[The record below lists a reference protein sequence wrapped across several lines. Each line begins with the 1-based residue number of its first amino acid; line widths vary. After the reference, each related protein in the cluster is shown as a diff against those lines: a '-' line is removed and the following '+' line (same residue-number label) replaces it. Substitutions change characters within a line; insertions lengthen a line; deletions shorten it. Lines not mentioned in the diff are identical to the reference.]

1 MDKPLKGIR
10 VLDLGHVLAMP
21 TCTMQLADL
30 GAEVIKIERPGIGD
44 DSRYFG
50 PFKNKE
56 SAYFISINRNKKSI
70 TLDLKKDQGKKIFKD
85 LVKISDVV
93 AENYRPNTMQ
103 KLGLGYET
111 LKAINPQIIYASICG
126 FGHKTVYPGRPGY
139 DVIAQ
144 ATGGIM
150 AITGQADGPPT
161 RVGSSIGDIFSGSFA
176 TIGILAALRV
186 KEKTGLGQ
194 QVDIAMM
201 DAVVSVL
208 ENAVVRYTVT
218 GEIPQRTGSA
228 HPSIA
233 PFDVFEAQDGWFVVG
248 IGNDMLW
255 EKFCK
260 AINKT
265 DLLNDSRFT
274 TNPKRS
280 ENYQALKPIITHW
293 SKKKTVQEVLDILL
307 QAGVPVGE
315 VNTIDKIVEDPNIK
329 LREMI
334 VEVEHPQAGK
344 VKITDS
350 PIKLSL
356 TPGKVEKASPLLG
369 EHTEEI
375 LGELLGFSQEEI
387 EGLKKEGVI

>member
-1 MDKPLKGIR
+1 MEKPLKGIR

-70 TLDLKKDQGKKIFKD
+70 TLNLKKEKGKKIFKD
-85 LVKISDVV
+85 LVKVSDVV
-93 AENYRPNTMQ
+93 TENYRPNTMQ

-233 PFDVFEAQDGWFVVG
+233 PFDVFEAQDGWFVIGV
-248 IGNDMLW
+248 GNDMLW
-255 EKFCK
+255 ERFCK

-265 DLLNDSRFT
+265 DLLKDPRFS
-274 TNPKRS
+274 TNLQRS

-293 SKKKTVQEVLDILL
+293 SKIKTVQEVLDILL

-315 VNTIDKIVEDPNIK
+315 VNTIDKIVEDPNVK

-369 EHTEEI
+369 QHTEEI
-375 LGELLGFSQEEI
+375 LKKLLGFSKEEI
-387 EGLKKEGVI
+387 DSLRREGVI

>member
-1 MDKPLKGIR
+1 MEKPLKGIR

-70 TLDLKKDQGKKIFKD
+70 TLDLKKEKGKKIFKD
-85 LVKISDVV
+85 LVKVSDVV
-93 AENYRPNTMQ
+93 TENYRPNTMQ

-233 PFDVFEAQDGWFVVG
+233 PFDVFEAQDGWFVIGV
-248 IGNDMLW
+248 GNDMLW
-255 EKFCK
+255 ERFCK

-265 DLLNDSRFT
+265 DLLKDPRFS
-274 TNPKRS
+274 TNPQRS

-293 SKKKTVQEVLDILL
+293 SKIKTVQEVLDILL

-315 VNTIDKIVEDPNIK
+315 VNTIDKIVEDPNVK

-369 EHTEEI
+369 QHTEEI
-375 LGELLGFSQEEI
+375 LKKLLGFSKEKI
-387 EGLKKEGVI
+387 NSLKKEGIV

>member
-30 GAEVIKIERPGIGD
+30 GAEVIKIERPGVGD

-93 AENYRPNTMQ
+93 TENYRPNTMQ

-265 DLLNDSRFT
+265 DLLDDLRFT

-280 ENYQALKPIITHW
+280 ENYKELKPIITEW
-293 SKKKTVQEVLDILL
+293 SKEKTVEEILNIL
-307 QAGVPVGE
+307 ITAGVPVGE
-315 VNTIDKIVEDPNIK
+315 VNTIDKIVDDPNIK

-334 VEVEHPQAGK
+334 VEVEHPLAGE
-344 VKITDS
+344 VKITDT

-387 EGLKKEGVI
+387 EGLKKEGVV

>member
-1 MDKPLKGIR
+1 MDKPLAGIR

-70 TLDLKKDQGKKIFKD
+70 TLDLKKEKGKEIFKE

-150 AITGQADGPPT
+150 GITGQADGPPT
-161 RVGSSIGDIFSGSFA
+161 RVGSSIGDIFSGTYA

-186 KEKTGLGQ
+186 RDKSGLGQ
-194 QVDIAMM
+194 KVDISMM
-201 DAVVSVL
+201 DAVLSVL

-218 GEIPQRTGSA
+218 GEIPKRIGSS

-233 PFDVFEAQDGWFVVG
+233 PFDVFETKDGWVVIA
-248 IGNDMLW
+248 IGNDSLW

-260 AINKT
+260 AIDKVE
-265 DLLNDSRFT
+265 LLNDSRFP

-280 ENYQALKPIITHW
+280 ENYKELKPIITEW
-293 SKKKTVQEVLDILL
+293 SREKTVEEILNIL
-307 QAGVPVGE
+307 IKADVPVGE
-315 VNTIDKIVEDPNIK
+315 VNTLDKIVDDPNIK

-344 VKITDS
+344 VKITNT

-369 EHTEEI
+369 QHTEEI
-375 LGELLGFSQEEI
+375 LKELLNLTKREI
-387 EGLKKEGVI
+387 DSLRREDVI

>member
-1 MDKPLKGIR
+1 MKKPLEGIR

-50 PFKNKE
+50 PFINNE

-70 TLDLKKDQGKKIFKD
+70 TLDLKKETGKKIFKD
-85 LVKISDVV
+85 LVKVSDVV

-103 KLGLGYET
+103 KLDLGYKV
-111 LKAINPQIIYASICG
+111 LKEINPGIIYASICG
-126 FGHKTVYPGRPGY
+126 FGHKSLYQERPGY
-139 DVIAQ
+139 DIIAQ

-150 AITGQADGPPT
+150 AITGQTDGPPT

-186 KEKTGLGQ
+186 RDKTGLGQ
-194 QVDIAMM
+194 EIDISMM
-201 DAVVSVL
+201 DAVLSVL

-218 GEIPQRTGSA
+218 GEIPKRMGSA
-228 HPSIA
+228 HPAIA
-233 PFDVFEAQDGWFVVG
+233 PFDVFETKDGWVVIA
-248 IGNDMLW
+248 IGNDVLW

-260 AINKT
+260 TVNNK

-280 ENYQALKPIITHW
+280 ENYKELKPIITEW
-293 SKKKTVQEVLDILL
+293 TKGKTVKEILNIL
-307 QAGVPVGE
+307 IKAGVPVGE
-315 VNTIDKIVEDPNIK
+315 VNTIDKIIDDPNIK

-334 VEVEHPQAGK
+334 VEVEHPLAGK
-344 VKITDS
+344 VKITDT
-350 PIKLSL
+350 PIKLSR
-356 TPGKVEKASPLLG
+356 TPGKIEKASPLLG
-369 EHTEEI
+369 QHTEEV
-375 LGELLGFSQEEI
+375 LKELLGYCKKDI
-387 EGLKKEGVI
+387 DNLKKEGVV

>member
-1 MDKPLKGIR
+1 MEKPLKGIR

-44 DSRYFG
+44 NSRYFG

-70 TLDLKKDQGKKIFKD
+70 TLNLKKEKGKKIFKD
-85 LVKISDVV
+85 LVKVSDVV
-93 AENYRPNTMQ
+93 TENYRPNTMQ

-233 PFDVFEAQDGWFVVG
+233 PFDVFEAQDGWFVIGV
-248 IGNDMLW
+248 GNDMLW
-255 EKFCK
+255 ERFCK

-265 DLLNDSRFT
+265 DLLKDPRFS
-274 TNPKRS
+274 TNLQRS

-293 SKKKTVQEVLDILL
+293 SKIKTVQEVLDILL

-315 VNTIDKIVEDPNIK
+315 VNTIDKIVEDPNVK

-369 EHTEEI
+369 QHTEEI
-375 LGELLGFSQEEI
+375 LKKLLGFSKEKI
-387 EGLKKEGVI
+387 NSSKKEGIV

>member
-1 MDKPLKGIR
+1 MDKPLAGIR

-70 TLDLKKDQGKKIFKD
+70 TLDLKKDQGKRIFKD
-85 LVKISDVV
+85 LVKISDVIT
-93 AENYRPNTMQ
+93 ENYRPNTMQ
-103 KLGLGYET
+103 KLGLDYET

-150 AITGQADGPPT
+150 AITGQA
-161 RVGSSIGDIFSGSFA
+161 
-176 TIGILAALRV
+176 
-186 KEKTGLGQ
+186 EGLGQ

-233 PFDVFEAQDGWFVVG
+233 PFDIFEAQDGWFVIGV
-248 IGNDMLW
+248 GNDMLW
-255 EKFCK
+255 ERFCK

-265 DLLNDSRFT
+265 DLLKDPRFS
-274 TNPKRS
+274 TNPQRS
-280 ENYQALKPIITHW
+280 ENYQALRPIITHW
-293 SKKKTVQEVLDILL
+293 SKKKAVQEVLDILL

-334 VEVEHPQAGK
+334 VEVDHPLAGK

-369 EHTEEI
+369 QHTEEI
-375 LGELLGFSQEEI
+375 LNELLNITKGEI
-387 EGLKKEGVI
+387 DSLRREDVI

>member
-70 TLDLKKDQGKKIFKD
+70 TLDLKKEKGKKIFKD
-85 LVKISDVV
+85 LVKVSDVV
-93 AENYRPNTMQ
+93 TENYRPNTMQ

-233 PFDVFEAQDGWFVVG
+233 PFDVFEAQDGWFVIGV
-248 IGNDMLW
+248 GNDMLW
-255 EKFCK
+255 KRFCK

-280 ENYQALKPIITHW
+280 ENYKELKPIITEW
-293 SKKKTVQEVLDILL
+293 SKEKTVEEILNIL
-307 QAGVPVGE
+307 INAGVPVGE
-315 VNTIDKIVEDPNIK
+315 VNTIDKIVDDPNIK

-334 VEVEHPQAGK
+334 VEVEHPRAGK
-344 VKITDS
+344 VKITDT

-375 LGELLGFSQEEI
+375 LNELLGFSKEEI
-387 EGLKKEGVI
+387 KSLKKEGVV

>member
-70 TLDLKKDQGKKIFKD
+70 TLDLKKEKGKKIFKD
-85 LVKISDVV
+85 LVKVSDVV
-93 AENYRPNTMQ
+93 TENYRPNTMQ

-201 DAVVSVL
+201 DSVVSVL

-233 PFDVFEAQDGWFVVG
+233 PFDVFEAQDGWFVIGV
-248 IGNDMLW
+248 GNDMLW
-255 EKFCK
+255 ERFCK
-260 AINKT
+260 AINKE
-265 DLLNDSRFT
+265 DLLDDPRFT

-280 ENYQALKPIITHW
+280 ENYKELKPIITEW
-293 SKKKTVQEVLDILL
+293 SKEKTVEEILNIL
-307 QAGVPVGE
+307 IKAGVPVGE
-315 VNTIDKIVEDPNIK
+315 VNTIDKIVDDPNIK

-334 VEVEHPQAGK
+334 VEVEHPRAGK
-344 VKITDS
+344 VKITDT

-369 EHTEEI
+369 EHTN
-375 LGELLGFSQEEI
+375 ELLGFSKEEI
-387 EGLKKEGVI
+387 KSLKKEGIV

>member
-1 MDKPLKGIR
+1 
-10 VLDLGHVLAMP
+10 
-21 TCTMQLADL
+21 
-30 GAEVIKIERPGIGD
+30 
-44 DSRYFG
+44 
-50 PFKNKE
+50 
-56 SAYFISINRNKKSI
+56 
-70 TLDLKKDQGKKIFKD
+70 
-85 LVKISDVV
+85 
-93 AENYRPNTMQ
+93 
-103 KLGLGYET
+103 
-111 LKAINPQIIYASICG
+111 
-126 FGHKTVYPGRPGY
+126 
-139 DVIAQ
+139 
-144 ATGGIM
+144 M

-233 PFDVFEAQDGWFVVG
+233 PFDVFEAQDGWFVIGV
-248 IGNDMLW
+248 GNDMLW
-255 EKFCK
+255 ERFCK

-265 DLLNDSRFT
+265 DLLKDPRFS
-274 TNPKRS
+274 TNLQRS

-293 SKKKTVQEVLDILL
+293 SKIKTVQEVLDILL

-315 VNTIDKIVEDPNIK
+315 VNTIDKIVEDPNVK

-369 EHTEEI
+369 QHTEEI
-375 LGELLGFSQEEI
+375 LKKLLGFSKEEI
-387 EGLKKEGVI
+387 DSLRREGVI

>member
-10 VLDLGHVLAMP
+10 ILDLGHVLAMP

-93 AENYRPNTMQ
+93 TENHRPNTMQ

-150 AITGQADGPPT
+150 AITGQVDGPPT

-233 PFDVFEAQDGWFVVG
+233 PFDVFEAQDGWFVIGV
-248 IGNDMLW
+248 GNDMLW
-255 EKFCK
+255 ERFCK

-280 ENYQALKPIITHW
+280 ENYEELKPIITEW
-293 SKKKTVQEVLDILL
+293 SKEKTVEETLNILL
-307 QAGVPVGE
+307 NAGVPVGE
-315 VNTIDKIVEDPNIK
+315 VNTIDKIVDDPNIK

-334 VEVEHPQAGK
+334 VEVEHPLAGK
-344 VKITDS
+344 VKITDN

-369 EHTEEI
+369 QHTEEI
-375 LGELLGFSQEEI
+375 LKELLNLSKEDI
-387 EGLKKEGVI
+387 KSLKKEGVV

>member
-1 MDKPLKGIR
+1 MDKPLEGIR

-30 GAEVIKIERPGIGD
+30 GAEVIKIERSGKGD
-44 DSRYFG
+44 DSRNFG

-70 TLDLKKDQGKKIFKD
+70 TLDLKKGKGKKIFKD

-93 AENYRPNTMQ
+93 TENYRPNTMQ
-103 KLGLGYET
+103 KLGLGYED
-111 LKAINPQIIYASICG
+111 LKKINPKIIYASISG
-126 FGHKTVYPGRPGY
+126 FGHKSVYQERPGY
-139 DVIAQ
+139 DIIAQ

-150 AITGQADGPPT
+150 GITGQADGPPT
-161 RVGSSIGDIFSGSFA
+161 RVGSSIGDIFSGTYA

-186 KEKTGLGQ
+186 RDKSGLGQ
-194 QVDIAMM
+194 EVDISMM
-201 DAVVSVL
+201 DAVLSVL

-218 GEIPQRTGSA
+218 GEIPKRIGSG

-233 PFDVFEAQDGWFVVG
+233 PFDVFETKDGWVVIA
-248 IGNDMLW
+248 IGNDSLW

-260 AINKT
+260 VIDKVE
-265 DLLNDSRFT
+265 LLKDSHFS

-280 ENYQALKPIITHW
+280 ENYRELKPIIEEW
-293 SKKKTVQEVLDILL
+293 SREKTVEEILNIL
-307 QAGVPVGE
+307 IKSGVPVGE
-315 VNTIDKIVEDPNIK
+315 VNTIDKIVDDPNIK
-329 LREMI
+329 VREMI
-334 VEVEHPQAGK
+334 VEVKHPQAGK
-344 VKITDS
+344 VKITNT

-369 EHTEEI
+369 QHTEEI
-375 LGELLGFSQEEI
+375 LNELLGFSKEEI
-387 EGLKKEGVI
+387 DSLRREDVI

>member
-70 TLDLKKDQGKKIFKD
+70 TLDLKKEKGKKIFKD

-93 AENYRPNTMQ
+93 TENYRPNTMQ
-103 KLGLGYET
+103 KLSLGYET

-126 FGHKTVYPGRPGY
+126 FGHKSVYQERPGY
-139 DVIAQ
+139 DIIAQ

-150 AITGQADGPPT
+150 AITGEADGPPI

-233 PFDVFEAQDGWFVVG
+233 PFDVFEAQDGWFVIGV
-248 IGNDMLW
+248 GNDMLW
-255 EKFCK
+255 ERFCK

-265 DLLNDSRFT
+265 DLLKESRFS
-274 TNPKRS
+274 TNPQRS
-280 ENYQALKPIITHW
+280 ENYQVLKPIITHW

-334 VEVEHPQAGK
+334 VEVDHPLAGK

-369 EHTEEI
+369 QHTEEI
-375 LGELLGFSQEEI
+375 LNELLGFSKEEI
-387 EGLKKEGVI
+387 EGLKKEGII

>member
-30 GAEVIKIERPGIGD
+30 GAEVIKIERPGVGD

-93 AENYRPNTMQ
+93 TENYRPNTMQ

-144 ATGGIM
+144 ATGGII

-233 PFDVFEAQDGWFVVG
+233 PFDVFEAQDGWFVIGV
-248 IGNDMLW
+248 GNDMLW
-255 EKFCK
+255 KRFCK

-280 ENYQALKPIITHW
+280 ENYKELKPIITEW
-293 SKKKTVQEVLDILL
+293 SKEKAVEEILNIL
-307 QAGVPVGE
+307 INAGVPVGE
-315 VNTIDKIVEDPNIK
+315 VNTIDKIVDDPNIK

-334 VEVEHPQAGK
+334 VEVEHPRAGK
-344 VKITDS
+344 VKITDT

-375 LGELLGFSQEEI
+375 LNELLGFSKEEI
-387 EGLKKEGVI
+387 KSLKKEGVV

>member
-10 VLDLGHVLAMP
+10 ILDLGHVLAMP

-93 AENYRPNTMQ
+93 TENYRPNTMQ
-103 KLGLGYET
+103 KLGLSYET

-144 ATGGIM
+144 ATGGII

-233 PFDVFEAQDGWFVVG
+233 PFDVFEAKDGWFVIGV
-248 IGNDMLW
+248 GNDMLW

-260 AINKT
+260 AVNKT

-280 ENYQALKPIITHW
+280 ENYRELKPIITEW
-293 SKKKTVQEVLDILL
+293 SKKKTVEEILNIL
-307 QAGVPVGE
+307 INAGVPVGE
-315 VNTIDKIVEDPNIK
+315 VNTIDKIVDDPNIK

-334 VEVEHPQAGK
+334 VEVEHPLAGK
-344 VKITDS
+344 VKITDT

-369 EHTEEI
+369 EHTEEV
-375 LGELLGFSQEEI
+375 LGELLGFSKEEI
-387 EGLKKEGVI
+387 EGLKKEGVV

>member
-30 GAEVIKIERPGIGD
+30 GAEVIKIERPGVGD

-93 AENYRPNTMQ
+93 TENYRPNTMQ

>member
-1 MDKPLKGIR
+1 MEKPLKGIR

-70 TLDLKKDQGKKIFKD
+70 TLDLKKEKGKKIFKD
-85 LVKISDVV
+85 LVKVSDVV
-93 AENYRPNTMQ
+93 TENYRPNTMQ

-233 PFDVFEAQDGWFVVG
+233 PFDVFEAQDGWFVIGV
-248 IGNDMLW
+248 GNDMLW
-255 EKFCK
+255 ERFCK

-280 ENYQALKPIITHW
+280 ENYKELKPIITEW
-293 SKKKTVQEVLDILL
+293 SKGKTVEETLNILIN
-307 QAGVPVGE
+307 AGVPVGE
-315 VNTIDKIVEDPNIK
+315 VNTIDKIVDDPNIK

-334 VEVEHPQAGK
+334 VEVEHPRAGK
-344 VKITDS
+344 VKITDT

-369 EHTEEI
+369 EYTEEI
-375 LGELLGFSQEEI
+375 LNELLGFSKEEI
-387 EGLKKEGVI
+387 KSLKKEGVA

>member
-70 TLDLKKDQGKKIFKD
+70 TLDLKTDQGKKIFKD

-93 AENYRPNTMQ
+93 TENYRPNTMQ

-233 PFDVFEAQDGWFVVG
+233 PFDVFEAQDGWFVIGV
-248 IGNDMLW
+248 GNDILW

-260 AINKT
+260 AINKI
-265 DLLNDSRFT
+265 DLIKDPRFS
-274 TNPKRS
+274 TNPLRS
-280 ENYQALKPIITHW
+280 ENYQVLKPVITHW
-293 SKKKTVQEVLDILL
+293 SKKKTVREVLDILL

-315 VNTIDKIVEDPNIK
+315 VNSIDKIVEDPNIK

-334 VEVEHPQAGK
+334 VEVDHPLAGK

-387 EGLKKEGVI
+387 ESLKQEEVI

>member
-1 MDKPLKGIR
+1 MEKPLKGIR

-93 AENYRPNTMQ
+93 TENYRPNTMQ

-126 FGHKTVYPGRPGY
+126 FGHKTVYPSRPGY

-201 DAVVSVL
+201 DAVISVL

-233 PFDVFEAQDGWFVVG
+233 PFDVFEAQDGWFVIGV
-248 IGNDMLW
+248 GNDMLW
-255 EKFCK
+255 ERFCK
-260 AINKT
+260 AIDKT

-280 ENYQALKPIITHW
+280 ENYKELKPIITEW
-293 SKKKTVQEVLDILL
+293 SKEKTVEETLNILIN
-307 QAGVPVGE
+307 AGVPVGE
-315 VNTIDKIVEDPNIK
+315 VNTIDKIVDDPNVK

-334 VEVEHPQAGK
+334 VEVEHPKAGK

-369 EHTEEI
+369 QHTEDI
-375 LGELLGFSQEEI
+375 LSELLRFSKEEI
-387 EGLKKEGVI
+387 GSLRREGVI